1 MIFAESKFE
10 TDIAGCG
17 VRGCEFFA
25 DNIQFRI
32 YNYSG
37 DTELTHDD
45 ATIPVHEEEAA

>member
-45 ATIPVHEEEAA
+45 ATIPVQEEEAA